1 MSATKDYQLIVR
13 RAVEDP
19 DFRERLTENPA
30 GTWEEVTGTPVP
42 DDVRRVVLED
52 SAQRVHLVLP
62 DPSLTL
68 KQMDESGVAGGSAWG
83 SREEAQARLNADL
96 QFCCADL
103 SHVVCDDARA
113 AAWW

>member
-1 MSATKDYQLIVR
+1 MSAVKDYQLIIR

-42 DDVRRVVLED
+42 DDVQLVVLED
-52 SAQRVHLVLP
+52 SSQRVHFVLP
-62 DPSLTL
+62 DASLTAQ
-68 KQMDESGVAGGSAWG
+68 QMDESGVVGGWAT
-83 SREEAQARLNADL
+83 RENAHARVNADL

>member
-1 MSATKDYQLIVR
+1 MSAIEDYQLIIR

-42 DDVRRVVLED
+42 DDVELVVLED
-52 SAQRVHLVLP
+52 SSQRVHFVLP
-62 DPSLTL
+62 DASLTVQ
-68 KQMDESGVAGGSAWG
+68 QMDESGVVGGWA
-83 SREEAQARLNADL
+83 SREYVQSRNTGPH
-96 QFCCADL
+96 FCCADL